1 MNGNLEYLI
10 IYYAKIFINSFII
23 ASGQYDSMLSPC
35 NMVPAKNSEVTS
47 LIFDLRKGVRLM
59 KSVIT

>member
-10 IYYAKIFINSFII
+10 IYYASIFINSFII
-23 ASGQYDSMLSPC
+23 ASGQYDSMFSPC
-35 NMVPAKNSEVTS
+35 NMVPTKSSEVTS